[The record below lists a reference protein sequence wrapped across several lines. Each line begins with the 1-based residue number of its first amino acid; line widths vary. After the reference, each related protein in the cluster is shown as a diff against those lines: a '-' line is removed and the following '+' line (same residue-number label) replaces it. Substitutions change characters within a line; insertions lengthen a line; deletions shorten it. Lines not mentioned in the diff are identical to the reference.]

1 MNHSGRGTSCL
12 IDTAIPFA
20 SVTLDDPFWA
30 PRQRAVRATTIPY
43 LYRQCE
49 RAGMIAALD
58 VRAPEDPLPIP
69 FEVTPLG
76 TKPANQ

>member
-1 MNHSGRGTSCL
+1 
-12 IDTAIPFA
+12 
-20 SVTLDDPFWA
+20 
-30 PRQRAVRATTIPY
+30 
-43 LYRQCE
+43 
-49 RAGMIAALD
+49 MIAALD